1 MPSLEEYQHVE
12 IAIEL
17 DKGLAVDA
25 VAEQFGVSSHYIR
38 KVAVAAGL
46 IPPEKKKTTIK
57 KRLSD
62 EDRQHLLVRIRD
74 GEEIESISLEFNISV
89 ATIRQW
95 CKKAGVLVP
104 RPLKALSKKEWGE
117 IEELLAGKE
126 TPHEIARAFN
136 LSLNAVEQLLED
148 DYKELDVEVLGFL
161 YETLLDNPSV
171 TPPVIKRLARKA
183 GIELNGSMIFSY
195 QNRLRR
201 LERIDCREL

>member
-1 MPSLEEYQHVE
+1 MPSLEEYQHIE

-17 DKGLAVDA
+17 DKGLGIDA

-46 IPPEKKKTTIK
+46 IPPEKKKTARK

-62 EDRQHLLVRIRD
+62 EDRQLLLVRIKE
-74 GEEIESISLEFNISV
+74 GEEIESIALEFNISI

-104 RPLKALSKKEWGE
+104 RSLKALSKKEWSE
-117 IEELLAGKE
+117 IKELLADNE
-126 TPHEIARAFN
+126 PPHEVARAFN
-136 LSLNAVEQLLED
+136 LSFNAVEQLLED

-161 YETLLDNPSV
+161 YETLLDNPNA
-171 TPPVIKRLARKA
+171 TPPVIERLALKA
-183 GIELNGSMIFSY
+183 GIELNGSLIFSY

-201 LERIDCREL
+201 LERIDC